1 MAIRSAMGASASA
14 LVRQLLLE
22 AMTLSLAGGL
32 AGVLFA
38 KAILK
43 VLVALAPTGIA
54 RLETVGIDGRVLAFT
69 AGISLVTGLVFGLV
83 PALSAWKSDLAR
95 DLSRGGRSGGPS
107 GSARVRR
114 FVTVTEVAAALVLLV
129 GASLLLSS
137 LSGLRRV
144 APGFDPRGVTTMEVV
159 LPPARYAD
167 DARRSAFFGEL
178 SGRASGLPGVEAAG
192 GISQL
197 PLSGA
202 NSTEGYVVEGQ
213 DPEDPS
219 EIPEAAVRTVT
230 PGYFAALRIPRIA
243 GRDFSVRDTAASAK
257 VVIVNRAFAR
267 RHWPGGDPLG
277 KRLMFAGSN
286 GRSAPWEVVGV
297 VGDVHHSR
305 LDAPAVPEIY
315 VSYGQAPADSMVL
328 TVRGSGGPALAAA
341 IRAEVSRLDPEQP
354 VFNVRT
360 MERVLS
366 ESTSEARFYAT
377 LLAAFAGLALVL
389 AAVGIYSVIAYS
401 VEQRRHEIGIR
412 AALGAQRVQLL
423 ELVVKEGMTLAA
435 FGIAAG
441 LAVAAAGTRGM
452 ESLLFGIRPHD
463 PAIFAGMAALLAVVA
478 LAASLVPALRA
489 ARVSPVSAL
498 KGSSSGP

>member
-1 MAIRSAMGASASA
+1 
-14 LVRQLLLE
+14 
-22 AMTLSLAGGL
+22 
-32 AGVLFA
+32 
-38 KAILK
+38 
-43 VLVALAPTGIA
+43 
-54 RLETVGIDGRVLAFT
+54 
-69 AGISLVTGLVFGLV
+69 
-83 PALSAWKSDLAR
+83 
-95 DLSRGGRSGGPS
+95 
-107 GSARVRR
+107 
-114 FVTVTEVAAALVLLV
+114 
-129 GASLLLSS
+129 
-137 LSGLRRV
+137 
-144 APGFDPRGVTTMEVV
+144 MEVV

-202 NSTEGYVVEGQ
+202 NSTDGYVVEGQ

-243 GRDFSVRDTAASAK
+243 GRDFSVRDTAASTK

-267 RHWPGGDPLG
+267 RHWPEATPSGSGSCSPARTGAALPG
-277 KRLMFAGSN
+277 KSSGSWETSIIRGSMLRPSRRSTSAT
-286 GRSAPWEVVGV
+286 GRPPRTPW
-297 VGDVHHSR
+297 S
-305 LDAPAVPEIY
+305 
-315 VSYGQAPADSMVL
+315 S
-328 TVRGSGGPALAAA
+328 TVRGSGGHTLAAA
-341 IRAEVSRLDPEQP
+341 LRAEVARLDPEQP

-366 ESTSEARFYAT
+366 ESTSEARFYTT
-377 LLAAFAGLALVL
+377 LLAAFACLALVL

-412 AALGAQRVQLL
+412 AALGAQRAQLL
-423 ELVVKEGMTLAA
+423 GLVVKEGMTLAA

-441 LAVAAAGTRGM
+441 LAAAAAGTRAM
-452 ESLLFGIRPHD
+452 ASLLFGIRPQD
-463 PAIFAGMAALLAVVA
+463 PAIFAGMAALLAGVA

-498 KGSSSGP
+498 KGSSSGR